1 MLAKILHVVDR
12 INEWS
17 GKGISFLVLVIVAL
31 IVYEVFLRYV
41 LNSPTLW
48 NMEVVSFSFG
58 VLWVIGG
65 AYALVTVTHVKMEV
79 LYARFGPRGRAIFD
93 LISAPFFYIFIVVL
107 LWQGWEAALRSI
119 AKLECSMSLW
129 APPVYPIKMVIPLG
143 ALLLLL
149 QGSAKWIR
157 DLITATTGKKP
168 A

>member
-1 MLAKILHVVDR
+1 M
-12 INEWS
+12 N
-17 GKGISFLVLVIVAL
+17 
-31 IVYEVFLRYV
+31 
-41 LNSPTLW
+41 
-48 NMEVVSFSFG
+48 
-58 VLWVIGG
+58 
-65 AYALVTVTHVKMEV
+65 ALVTVTHVKMEV